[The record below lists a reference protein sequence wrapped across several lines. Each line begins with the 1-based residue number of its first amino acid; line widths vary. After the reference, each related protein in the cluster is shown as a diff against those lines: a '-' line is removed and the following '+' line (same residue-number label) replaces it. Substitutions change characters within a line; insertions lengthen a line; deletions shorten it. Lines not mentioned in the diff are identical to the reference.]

1 MLERPGGWV
10 RPRAKLER
18 TLAATVT
25 LSTIVVAMEDQISTP
40 MKNETV
46 LLHLKTGK
54 YYSLNRAGT
63 LVWEQVKEP
72 VSLGQ
77 IVDVMLTKFNVDRAR
92 CEVDVQN
99 IIASLLDA
107 GFIQAQS

>member
-1 MLERPGGWV
+1 M
-10 RPRAKLER
+10 
-18 TLAATVT
+18 AATLS

-63 LVWEQVKEP
+63 FVWEQLKKP
-72 VSLGQ
+72 VSVGQ
-77 IVDVMLTKFNVDRAR
+77 IVDAMLIKFDVDRAR
-92 CEVDVQN
+92 GEVDVQN
-99 IIASLLDA
+99 IIGSLLDA
-107 GFIQAQS
+107 GFIQARG

>member
-1 MLERPGGWV
+1 MAP
-10 RPRAKLER
+10 P
-18 TLAATVT
+18 LA
-25 LSTIVVAMEDQISTP
+25 LSTVVVAMGDQVSTP

-63 LVWEQVKEP
+63 FVWEQLKRP
-72 VSLGQ
+72 VSLAE
-77 IVDVMLTKFNVDRAR
+77 IVDAMLTKFDVDRSR

-107 GFIQAQS
+107 GFIQAQG